1 MLLVWHFEKVMAG
14 YMQLLKKLEHMQQAS
29 EKDKPNQT
37 ANMGHGPQGVDK
49 APGEETPQ
57 DTVQFTQES
66 QKGKKVDADPE
77 QESDKPASQ
86 QDL

>member
-1 MLLVWHFEKVMAG
+1 
-14 YMQLLKKLEHMQQAS
+14 MQQQS
-29 EKDKPNQT
+29 SHPGNPNES
-37 ANMGHGPQGVDK
+37 ANKGHGPQGVDK

-57 DTVQFTQES
+57 DTVPFTQES

-86 QDL
+86 EDL